1 MVFDNERVVTPPS
14 VEAAIAV
21 CEAAGLAVV
30 QPRDTPDET
39 LQKLWHCI
47 LSDLRMASDLIES
60 GAKLTVQHRAW
71 LASTADP
78 LGLLRSYVNGKVR
91 LLLDTAVVVKEKRD
105 AA

>member
-1 MVFDNERVVTPPS
+1 MTELDTAIAT
-14 VEAAIAV
+14 VEAA
-21 CEAAGLAVV
+21 GFTVV
-30 QPRDTPDET
+30 QQRDTPDET

-47 LSDLRMASDLIES
+47 LSDLRMASDLVEG

-78 LGLLRSYVNGKVR
+78 VGLLRSYVNGKVR
-91 LLLDTAVVVKEKRD
+91 LLLDTAVVVKEDRD